1 MSPQHLHTS
10 SWGSTKEQPWLG
22 FFSHFIYKTVVG
34 LPVLIQWRG
43 SSSYLLLYPT
53 LSLSLLSHLL
63 IFTSPW
69 FKSLRSYFSLLDFPV
84 FSLTLHLI
92 LCSHLYLFPY
102 RGKETHAHTQRQ
114 MTDVCH
120 CKRSHSGSGAVL
132 KMCEKGEFSVSPK
145 CELAAWKTWSILFY
159 CELLKTAS
167 YCIWDWKGLEA
178 PACRRAAGTQLYNSY
193 SQLLRSHPA
202 YCYVP
207 KALRPPPQTKHIST

>member
-1 MSPQHLHTS
+1 MAKLFIIPPALSHPLPLTPVSSLNLHIS
-10 SWGSTKEQPWLG
+10 
-22 FFSHFIYKTVVG
+22 V
-34 LPVLIQWRG
+34 IQIA
-43 SSSYLLLYPT
+43 SLLLLTARLPRLQSDPPPHPLLT
-53 LSLSLLSHLL
+53 SLPLSLS
-63 IFTSPW
+63 W
-69 FKSLRSYFSLLDFPV
+69 KRN
-84 FSLTLHLI
+84 
-92 LCSHLYLFPY
+92 
-102 RGKETHAHTQRQ
+102 THAHTQRQ

-178 PACRRAAGTQLYNSY
+178 LACRTAAGTQLYNSH